1 MGMYACSCTYIYRY
15 LHVSKGMDWHPSSI
29 WKGIWHFEALP
40 EAAWACPA
48 ACPPWKSLFGN
59 IRTQPNIG
67 KTSILRWVFDDSYV
81 LRSRKTSKNSVSCRP
96 QAVWQN
102 PEKRC
107 RNSFPQKR
115 AWGLHGSNI
124 FKSSRFLQSRPL
136 ASQTRWKT
144 LKLHSRA
151 GASTKTKIIHLLH
164 PDFKRYKPF

>member
-1 MGMYACSCTYIYRY
+1 MWGSLETVLGLSCGLFIAPDASLTRHELLQMGMYAYSCRYIYVY
-15 LHVSKGMDWHPSSI
+15 LHVYKGMDWHPSSI

-48 ACPPWKSLFGN
+48 ASSRWKSLFGN

-107 RNSFPQKR
+107 RNSFPQKGAR
-115 AWGLHGSNI
+115 GLHENNI
-124 FKSSRFLQSRPL
+124 FKNDS
-136 ASQTRWKT
+136 W
-144 LKLHSRA
+144 
-151 GASTKTKIIHLLH
+151 
-164 PDFKRYKPF
+164 